1 MSKIDTVDTELLMEE
16 ILSSAKALKE
26 ATLSQN
32 EILESMTLNKLD
44 RVLGHKDVLIDKIR
58 TLHRTLKDRGLDFSC
73 PKGLQLGD
81 TNDIAPD
88 DNQNGNG
95 AKVWG
100 TQVNNLRK
108 TVERT
113 IREIINL
120 EADSQKKL
128 LALKQHV
135 RGILLDIQ
143 NRRKMLRG
151 YAVRNNRPPR
161 ILDTKM

>member
-1 MSKIDTVDTELLMEE
+1 MSKIETVDTELLLEE
-16 ILSSAKALKE
+16 ILSSAEALKE
-26 ATLSQN
+26 ATLFQN

-58 TLHRTLKDRGLDFSC
+58 TLHQMLKDRGLDFSR
-73 PKGLQLGD
+73 PDRVQLGG
-81 TNDIAPD
+81 TNDVTSGD
-88 DNQNGNG
+88 SQVDNSANT
-95 AKVWG
+95 WG

-161 ILDTKM
+161 ILDTKT

>member
-16 ILSSAKALKE
+16 ILSSAEALKE

-58 TLHRTLKDRGLDFSC
+58 TLHRTLKDRGLDISC
-73 PKGLQLGD
+73 SNKVQLD
-81 TNDIAPD
+81 DIEDAVPED
-88 DNQNGNG
+88 SQNGNG
-95 AKVWG
+95 KNSWG
-100 TQVNNLRK
+100 SQINNLRK

-113 IREIINL
+113 IREIISL

-135 RGILLDIQ
+135 RGILMDIQ

-151 YAVRNNRPPR
+151 YAVRNDRPPR
-161 ILDTKM
+161 ILDTKT

>member
-16 ILSSAKALKE
+16 ILSSAEALKE

-73 PKGLQLGD
+73 PNRLQLGD
-81 TNDIAPD
+81 INDVASD
-88 DNQNGNG
+88 DNRNGNG
-95 AKVWG
+95 ANTWG

-113 IREIINL
+113 IREIITL

-151 YAVRNNRPPR
+151 YAVRNDRPPR
-161 ILDTKM
+161 ILDTKT

>member
-1 MSKIDTVDTELLMEE
+1 MSKIETVDTELLLEE
-16 ILSSAKALKE
+16 ILSSAEALKE

-44 RVLGHKDVLIDKIR
+44 RVLGHKDMLIDKIR
-58 TLHRTLKDRGLDFSC
+58 TLHQTLKDRGLDFSC
-73 PKGLQLGD
+73 PNGLQLGG
-81 TNDIAPD
+81 TNDVTPGD
-88 DNQNGNG
+88 CQNGNG
-95 AKVWG
+95 ANAWG
-100 TQVNNLRK
+100 TQVNNLRR

-120 EADSQKKL
+120 EAVSQKKL

-143 NRRKMLRG
+143 TRRKMLRG
-151 YAVRNNRPPR
+151 YAVRNDRPPR
-161 ILDTKM
+161 ILDTKT